1 MPNWC
6 DTHYRILGD
15 KDQIDELYK
24 AIEHLKSLPEPLVKN
39 GFGKL
44 WLGCL
49 VNYLGGDWQKVNCRG
64 EITDYMRYEESLDIY
79 TMTAWAECNEV
90 RAFLEDKFPG
100 LKIYY
105 ISEEPGMCEY
115 YTNDRSGIIF
125 YTKYMLY
132 IEDILDQDYY
142 LTLQEVAEAINDL
155 GIEGLHVEPTEESIR
170 NVLSDYE
177 ESHDDFYYS
186 FEKFQID
193 N

>member
-15 KDQIDELYK
+15 KNQIDEIYN
-24 AIEHLKSLPEPLVKN
+24 AIEHLKSLPEPFVKN

-90 RAFLEDKFPG
+90 RAFLEDKFPDIS
-100 LKIYY
+100 IYY
-105 ISEEPGMCEY
+105 LAEEPGMCEY
-115 YTNDRSGIIF
+115 YTNDKDGSNF
-125 YTKYMLY
+125 HAKYMLY
-132 IEDILDQDYY
+132 IEDILDEDYY
-142 LTLQEVAEAINDL
+142 WTLQEVAEAINDL
-155 GIEGLHVEPTEESIR
+155 GIEGLHVEPDEQSIN

>member
-15 KDQIDELYK
+15 KNQIDELYK
-24 AIEHLKSLPEPLVKN
+24 AIEHLKSLPEPFVKN

-64 EITDYMRYEESLDIY
+64 EITDYMRDEESLDIY

-90 RAFLEDKFPG
+90 RAFLEDKFPDIS
-100 LKIYY
+100 IYY
-105 ISEEPGMCEY
+105 LAEEPGMCEY
-115 YTNDRSGIIF
+115 YTNDEDGSIF
-125 YTKYMLY
+125 HAKYMLY
-132 IEDILDQDYY
+132 IEDILDGDYY
-142 LTLQEVAEAINDL
+142 WTLQEVAKAINDL
-155 GIEGLHVEPTEESIR
+155 GIGGLHVEPTEESIN

>member
-15 KDQIDELYK
+15 KNQIDEIYN

-90 RAFLEDKFPG
+90 RAFLEDKFPDIS
-100 LKIYY
+100 IYY
-105 ISEEPGMCEY
+105 LAEEPGMCEY
-115 YTNDRSGIIF
+115 YTNDADGRIF
-125 YTKYMLY
+125 YTKYVLY
-132 IEDILDQDYY
+132 IEDILDQNYY
-142 LTLQEVAEAINDL
+142 WTLEGVAEAINDL
-155 GIEGLHVEPTEESIR
+155 GIEGLHVEPYERSIR

-186 FEKFQID
+186 FEEFQID